1 MFHSRTMNNRINT
14 LHKKALTLVYTN
26 KPNLTFHVPL
36 KEDKSVKIHQKNLQV
51 LTEEICKVKNDLG
64 PKTMADLF
72 HFVGKPYNVRNN
84 SIIQRQTNWT
94 VYFGTENIYPLAP
107 KLWELVP
114 SKIKSAK
121 LSNMH

>member
-1 MFHSRTMNNRINT
+1 MNNRINT
-14 LHKKALTLVYTN
+14 LHEKALTLVYTN

-51 LTEEICKVKNDLG
+51 FTEEICKVKNDLG
-64 PKTMADLF
+64 LKTMADLF
-72 HFVGKPYNVRNN
+72 YFVGKPYNVRND
-84 SIIQRQTNWT
+84 SIIQRQANWT

>member
-1 MFHSRTMNNRINT
+1 MFHCRTMNNRINT
-14 LHKKALTLVYTN
+14 LHEKALTLVYTN

-84 SIIQRQTNWT
+84 SIIQRQADWT

-107 KLWELVP
+107 KLWELLP

>member
-1 MFHSRTMNNRINT
+1 MFHCRTMNNRINT
-14 LHKKALTLVYTN
+14 LHEKALTLVYTN

-84 SIIQRQTNWT
+84 SIIQRQANWT